1 MAVTR
6 ADPGTLTWPSD
17 LGGGSGYPLMAIGVS
32 GCQAGACS
40 LGPPPGT
47 DHPCPSIAAR
57 SLTVST
63 AATDLDAPVVVRGLT
78 KRFGEHLAVDD
89 VSFDLPAG
97 RVVGF
102 LGPNG
107 AGKSTTMRMLVGLAI
122 PTAGS
127 ATIHGRAFHDLD
139 DPARTVGSI
148 VDGVGFH
155 PSRRAVDELRLTAMA
170 VGLPR
175 ERCDEVLELVGLA
188 DAATKRVGRFS
199 LGMRQRL
206 GIAQALLGDPQVLL
220 LDEPANGLDP
230 EGIQWVRAFLR
241 YLADDGRAVL
251 VSSHLLGEV
260 ARLVDEVLVIRQG
273 RIVAS
278 GTVAELTAAAGGASV
293 RVASQDDAALT
304 AELERSGAIVTPVEG
319 ALQVQGMDPS
329 AVGGAALAA
338 GVALTEL
345 RALSPELED
354 IFLELTAGGEIA

>member
-1 MAVTR
+1 M
-6 ADPGTLTWPSD
+6 G
-17 LGGGSGYPLMAIGVS
+17 
-32 GCQAGACS
+32 
-40 LGPPPGT
+40 
-47 DHPCPSIAAR
+47 HAA
-57 SLTVST
+57 LE
-63 AATDLDAPVVVRGLT
+63 VRGLT
-78 KRFGEHLAVDD
+78 KRFGPQVAVDD
-89 VSFDLPAG
+89 VSFDVPAG
-97 RVVGF
+97 RIVGF

-107 AGKSTTMRMLVGLAI
+107 AGKSTTLRTIVGLNAA
-122 PTAGS
+122 TAGT
-127 ATIHGRAFHDLD
+127 ALIHGQPFSELER
-139 DPARTVGSI
+139 PAQTVGSV

-155 PSRRAVDELRLTAMA
+155 PGRRAIDELRIAA
-170 VGLPR
+170 SAAGIPAPR
-175 ERCDEVLELVGLA
+175 CREMLALVGLA
-188 DAATKRVGRFS
+188 EVERKRVGRFS
-199 LGMRQRL
+199 LGMKQRL
-206 GIAQALLGDPQVLL
+206 GLAAAMLGDPQVLL

-241 YLADDGRAVL
+241 YLADDGRAIL

-304 AELERSGAIVTPVEG
+304 AELERSGATVTPVEG

-329 AVGGAALAA
+329 AVGGAALTA